1 MPTLLGGGSTLGS
14 GEAVMSDAM
23 RAGGVLYL
31 SGRAAIDPATR
42 AVVPGGFAAQ
52 AERILDDIEAVLTAA
67 GSARDLVLRVE
78 CYLADAADFDEWNGI
93 WCAHFKPPRPARTTV
108 VTGFV
113 IPEMLIELQVTA
125 IPGTGDPA

>member
-1 MPTLLGGGSTLGS
+1 
-14 GEAVMSDAM
+14 D
-23 RAGGVLYL
+23 
-31 SGRAAIDPATR
+31 ID
-42 AVVPGGFAAQ
+42 
-52 AERILDDIEAVLTAA
+52 AVLRAA

-113 IPEMLIELQVTA
+113 IPEMLIEPQVTA
-125 IPGTGDPA
+125 IPGPGDPAGASPASSSSSTSRAWSTPARAKPTCARSSQNSPQ